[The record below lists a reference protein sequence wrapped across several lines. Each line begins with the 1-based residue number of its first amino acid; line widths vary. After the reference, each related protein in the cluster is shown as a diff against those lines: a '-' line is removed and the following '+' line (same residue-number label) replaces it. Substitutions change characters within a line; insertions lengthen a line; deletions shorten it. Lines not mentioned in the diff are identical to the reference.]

1 MPVPANYGGQGPS
14 CFDRVKM
21 GFMMG
26 MCVGMASGAIFG
38 GFNCLRF
45 GLRGRELISQV
56 GKVMVQGGGTF
67 GTFMAIGTG
76 IRCWA
81 MLEIYGPLFYDS
93 SISKTR
99 LVWNTVEKWI
109 ISYQNCRVAVP
120 HNSNKM

>member
-1 MPVPANYGGQGPS
+1 MPAVLPPGGQGQQGPS

-38 GFNCLRF
+38 GFGALRY

-67 GTFMAIGTG
+67 GTFMSVGTG
-76 IRCWA
+76 IRC
-81 MLEIYGPLFYDS
+81 
-93 SISKTR
+93 
-99 LVWNTVEKWI
+99 
-109 ISYQNCRVAVP
+109 
-120 HNSNKM
+120 